1 MIGEQFICFTLGIDQ
16 LKQFVTPKKK
26 EREREQFN
34 GPPIRVL
41 DHFQISKLSQDEAHP
56 PNFQAAEPGS
66 HAPPR
71 RGEPPGPEL
80 LPLPRLARTTLP
92 RSLAPATATLRAR
105 VSASS
110 LFGEGRDGNSRSRR
124 GDVPVAPTRTTCST
138 KSLVRVALE
147 LMATVVPVA
156 DGRPGRKGTG
166 AEGPRRGGVGGRR
179 PRAHVSFNSL
189 AVKKNYIFHKCN
201 GIRYTLSAGFVRKNG
216 LSIAFTGFFRVSIW
230 ISSLIGQV
238 YKTRPQYA
246 EHSV

>member
-189 AVKKNYIFHKCN
+189 AVKK
-201 GIRYTLSAGFVRKNG
+201 G
-216 LSIAFTGFFRVSIW
+216 
-230 ISSLIGQV
+230 
-238 YKTRPQYA
+238 KTELDCYY
-246 EHSV
+246 

>member
-1 MIGEQFICFTLGIDQ
+1 LFYFGNRPVETVRDA
-16 LKQFVTPKKK
+16 KKK
-26 EREREQFN
+26 KREREQFN

-124 GDVPVAPTRTTCST
+124 VDVPVAPTRTTCST

-189 AVKKNYIFHKCN
+189 AVKMVCRPFCDWP
-201 GIRYTLSAGFVRKNG
+201 RVCSCRCVRFLPPCLLVPSACMC
-216 LSIAFTGFFRVSIW
+216 STAC
-230 ISSLIGQV
+230 SLLPIQM
-238 YKTRPQYA
+238 A
-246 EHSV
+246 